1 MPKYIVEQLSVFRN
15 VHVIEADTEE
25 EAIKISEVADDNWQE
40 WLGCM
45 KVDINEY
52 SDERIAYFEGRDYF
66 WNGVSY
72 KDKDGYLAYHH
83 PSGEDVERKEIIIR

>member
-15 VHVIEADTEE
+15 VHVVEANSQE

-52 SDERIAYFEGRDYF
+52 SDQRIAYFKDRDYF
-66 WNGVSY
+66 WSGVSY
-72 KDKDGYLAYHH
+72 KDNDGYLAYHH
-83 PSGEDVERKEIIIR
+83 PSGESIELKEILVR